1 MLSAKLKIICTP
13 FIFELKS
20 KQKNSE
26 LIVAQVLVFCFPQA
40 LTFLEVVGVM
50 DVQVPA
56 SDF

>member
-20 KQKNSE
+20 KQKNS
-26 LIVAQVLVFCFPQA
+26 VAQVLVFCFPQA
-40 LTFLEVVGVM
+40 LTLLEVVGVM